1 MFLHV
6 PAHFFNVLIFEAIED
21 IRGKDIAGPDPV
33 RILASGDMA
42 DGDISV
48 RERADNVARFADR
61 EETDIDQAHF
71 FRGIFDAGI
80 GFDAFHVAAHDFAD
94 FHDGDPPKSIDAVYV
109 YMERNL
115 LKKHWFAILNDL
127 KERWPDL
134 NQSDL
139 DYIGGDVGKLVEVV
153 QNRKHI
159 SAENACEDV
168 EEFLSRLNIRQRLA

>member
-1 MFLHV
+1 MLVSDSIHSTLRLMIS
-6 PAHFFNVLIFEAIED
+6 LIFMMD
-21 IRGKDIAGPDPV
+21 I
-33 RILASGDMA
+33 
-42 DGDISV
+42 
-48 RERADNVARFADR
+48 
-61 EETDIDQAHF
+61 
-71 FRGIFDAGI
+71 
-80 GFDAFHVAAHDFAD
+80 
-94 FHDGDPPKSIDAVYV
+94 PPKSIDAVYV

-159 SAENACEDV
+159 SAEKACEDV
-168 EEFLSRLNIRQRLA
+168 EEFLSRLNVRQRIA